1 MKKLLRSFSVL
12 LLILAGSAWAGD
24 DKTAKQQA
32 DEKAA
37 MEAWMKAATPGDAH
51 KKLADLEGTFEA
63 TVRMWD
69 KPGAKPNVS
78 KGTSENRLILG
89 GRWLEQRFTST
100 FMDQPFEGLGYT
112 GYDNIKKQYVGT
124 WMDSMSTGIMLST
137 GQPDKAANSYVFA
150 GMMDDPMTGKS
161 MPIEEKFVVHGPD
174 RHVMEMYVPGPDG
187 KMHKNMEIE
196 YLRKK

>member
-1 MKKLLRSFSVL
+1 MKAILRSFSVL
-12 LLILAGSAWAGD
+12 LLILAASAWAGD
-24 DKTAKQQA
+24 EKSAKQQA

-51 KKLADLEGTFEA
+51 KKLAELEGTFEA

-69 KPGAKPNVS
+69 KPGAEPNVS

-89 GRWLEQRFTST
+89 GRWLEQRFKST
-100 FMDQPFEGLGYT
+100 FMDQPFEGVGYT

-124 WMDSMSTGIMLST
+124 WMDTMSTGVMLST
-137 GQPDKAANSYVFA
+137 GQPGKVANSYVFT
-150 GMMDDPMTGKS
+150 GTMDDPMSGKS
-161 MPIEEKFVVHGPD
+161 MPVEEKFVVHGPD
-174 RHVMEMYVPGPDG
+174 RHVMEMYAPGPDG
-187 KMHKNMEIE
+187 KMYKNMEIE